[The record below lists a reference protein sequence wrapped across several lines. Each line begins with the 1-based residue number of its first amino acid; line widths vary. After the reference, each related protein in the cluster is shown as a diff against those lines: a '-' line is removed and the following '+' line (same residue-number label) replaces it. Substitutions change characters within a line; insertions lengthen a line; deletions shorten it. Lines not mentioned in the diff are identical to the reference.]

1 MGEEVALPGG
11 ARSGLALAL
20 PVHRRLPHFVFVGGR
35 EATEGTGTGV
45 ATPAIGS
52 PEALMLHD

>member
-1 MGEEVALPGG
+1 MALLTPLWGTT
-11 ARSGLALAL
+11 
-20 PVHRRLPHFVFVGGR
+20 PHFVFVGGR